1 MLTIGVDIGGTK
13 IAAGV
18 VDDEGTIL
26 SQVRYETDPED
37 LEALD
42 ATIVEAVRE
51 LRSQHDVTAVGL
63 AAAGFIAPTRDIVS
77 FAPNIAW
84 RDYPLGKNIQDAV
97 GLPTVVEND
106 ANAAGWAEFQFGIGR
121 DVKHMVM
128 VTIGTGTGGAIIVN
142 GHLLRGAFGVAGE
155 IGHLKIVP
163 HGHFCGC
170 GHEGCWER
178 YASGQALTLAAR
190 HRAITD
196 PEGSR
201 TMRELAGEGKK
212 IKGQHVTTA
221 AAAGD
226 PAAIEIL
233 EELGY
238 WIGMG
243 SASLAAVLDPELI
256 VLGGGVAES
265 GELFIDA
272 ARDGFLDHL
281 SARGHRPEAR
291 IELAVLGNDAGMIGA
306 ADLARVFD

>member
-155 IGHLKIVP
+155 IGHLKMVP